1 MSSEQVAKIMQSLKD
16 YLNLSYVS
24 AGATIAAK
32 VGVSE
37 FGV

>member
-1 MSSEQVAKIMQSLKD
+1 MSSERAAKIMQSLKD
-16 YLNLSYVS
+16 YLNLSYES
-24 AGATIAAK
+24 EAMIAAK